1 MLAED
6 LVLEPDLSAED
17 LDLDPDL
24 FKKTSYWTDKQA
36 SRQTNLQGD

>member
-6 LVLEPDLSAED
+6 LVLDPDLSAED

-24 FKKTSYWTDKQA
+24 FKKHLRLG
-36 SRQTNLQGD
+36 RQTSQQTNKLTG